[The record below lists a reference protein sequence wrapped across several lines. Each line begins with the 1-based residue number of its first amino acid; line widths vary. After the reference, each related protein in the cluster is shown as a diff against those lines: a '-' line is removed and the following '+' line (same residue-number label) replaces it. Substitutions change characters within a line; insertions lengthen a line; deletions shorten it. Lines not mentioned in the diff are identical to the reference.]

1 MTDKTTTEPEALFEE
16 VIKARQQGYAMIS
29 DELEYGITSLAVPVT
44 VPGYGVVGAVNSSAT
59 TNRVNMSTFVQERRD
74 AVEET
79 ANKISQRLK
88 TAPAL
93 LAAIKSMT

>member
-1 MTDKTTTEPEALFEE
+1 
-16 VIKARQQGYAMIS
+16 MIS

-59 TNRVNMSTFVQERRD
+59 TNRVDMEPFVDERRE
-74 AVEET
+74 AVENT
-79 ANKISQRLK
+79 AHKISQRLK

-93 LAAIKSMT
+93 LAAIRSMT